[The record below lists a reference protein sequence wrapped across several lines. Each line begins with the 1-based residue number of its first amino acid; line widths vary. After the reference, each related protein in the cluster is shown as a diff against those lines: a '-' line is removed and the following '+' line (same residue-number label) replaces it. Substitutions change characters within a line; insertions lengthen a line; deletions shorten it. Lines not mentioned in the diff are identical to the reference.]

1 MLHLAVTLGGGLG
14 RRRIGHENL
23 ETPDLIE
30 AGERLGEDGASLARP
45 HFLRQIADADAAVAV
60 HPTSVR
66 LLHAGENATE
76 RGLAGAV
83 GATETDPLAA
93 ADAPRHL
100 AEELLSSVALGDG
113 VERDHAEA
121 APSPWSARGDR

>member
-1 MLHLAVTLGGGLG
+1 MLHLAVSLGGGLG
-14 RRRIGHENL
+14 RRRNGHENSETLQLGL

-60 HPTSVR
+60 HPTSLR

-100 AEELLSSVALGDG
+100 AEELLSSVA
-113 VERDHAEA
+113 
-121 APSPWSARGDR
+121 DRKSVV